1 MAQQIASGGISL
13 VGIPHSEFRRTV
25 YLAAGIV
32 AADVGKPVTLD
43 TTADNTFKLAGAD
56 DVVYGCLKV
65 VENRVQEVILV
76 GTVEFKGGFTWT
88 KSGVVARGDGVV
100 GAGAG
105 AVKTGTNSRCF
116 VVAVGTTTVDVAF
129 I

>member
-25 YLAAGIV
+25 YLSAGIV

-56 DVVYGCLKV
+56 DVIYGCLKV
-65 VENRVQEVILV
+65 VENRVQEGILV

-88 KSGVVARGDGVV
+88 KSGVIARGAGVV

>member
-43 TTADNTFKLAGAD
+43 TTANNTFKLAGAD

-65 VENRVQEVILV
+65 VENRVQEDILV

>member
-1 MAQQIASGGISL
+1 MAQQIASGGISF

-25 YLAAGIV
+25 YLAAGITK
-32 AADVGKPVTLD
+32 ADEGKPVTLD
-43 TTADNTFKLAGAD
+43 TTANNTFKLAGAN
-56 DVVYGCLKV
+56 DVVYGNLKV
-65 VENRVQEVILV
+65 VENRVQENILV

-88 KSGVVARGDGVV
+88 KSGVVAVGDGVV

>member
-25 YLAAGIV
+25 YLAAGVV

-56 DVVYGCLKV
+56 DVIVGNLKV
-65 VENRVQEVILV
+65 VENRVQEGILV

>member
-32 AADVGKPVTLD
+32 AADVGKPVTID
-43 TTADNTFKLAGAD
+43 TTANNTFKLAGNT
-56 DVVYGCLKV
+56 DVIYGCLKV
-65 VENRVQEVILV
+65 VENRVQEHILV

-88 KSGVVARGDGVV
+88 KSGVVAVGDGVV

-105 AVKTGTNSRCF
+105 AVKTGANARCF

>member
-56 DVVYGCLKV
+56 DVVYGNLKV
-65 VENRVQEVILV
+65 VENRVQEGILV

-88 KSGVVARGDGVV
+88 KSGVVARGDSVV

>member
-25 YLAAGIV
+25 YLAAGTV

-65 VENRVQEVILV
+65 VENRVQEGILV

>member
-25 YLAAGIV
+25 YLAAGTTK
-32 AADVGKPVTLD
+32 ADEGKPVTLD

-65 VENRVQEVILV
+65 VENRVQEGILV

-88 KSGVVARGDGVV
+88 KSGVVAHGDGVV

>member
-1 MAQQIASGGISL
+1 MAQQIASGGISF

-43 TTADNTFKLAGAD
+43 TTANNTFKLAGAD
-56 DVVYGCLKV
+56 DVVYGNLKV
-65 VENRVQEVILV
+65 VENRVQEGILV

>member
-25 YLAAGIV
+25 YLTAGTTK
-32 AADVGKPVTLD
+32 ADEGKPVTLD
-43 TTADNTFKLAGAD
+43 TTANNTFKLAGNT
-56 DVVYGCLKV
+56 DVIYGCLKV
-65 VENRVQEVILV
+65 VENRVQEGILV

-88 KSGVVARGDGVV
+88 KSGVVAVGDGVV

>member
-25 YLAAGIV
+25 YLAAGTV

-43 TTADNTFKLAGAD
+43 TTADNTFKLAGD
-56 DVVYGCLKV
+56 GDVVYGNLKV
-65 VENRVQEVILV
+65 VENRVQEGILV

-116 VVAVGTTTVDVAF
+116 VVAVGATTVDVAF